1 MKNTEHK
8 SYAYLPEDLLSQMLD
23 QAPQTAKQLA
33 TMINVNDDEAIEARK
48 KLEDNHL
55 IEVCP
60 KGDVSTS
67 IMASDG
73 ANIVERKESAD
84 ILLAIAVGVD
94 GLSKKDSAFWPK
106 DSKQHQQWQSI
117 LPHHVAN
124 SRLCQ
129 GIMFLME
136 LSILTG
142 TDREIR
148 IMDGSHV
155 TMILKLNSLLS
166 ANDQEAADQ
175 PYVTALSNFLQNSY
189 KKIIPD
195 IPDMIEQAFSN
206 DSIISLTKY
215 SSSREI
221 IDSYLKELSI
231 KADDKAFMSKVL
243 EENEYTKPLPVGQ
256 SEKDRNQ
263 WKNIHIKCN
272 LDIEGLNN
280 QTNLNSLLEKSIK
293 TFKITENQESELFF
307 CYYKP
312 DKNFLTYRLEIKK
325 SLAEDKQKLQKF
337 LRSIKNQII
346 FPEIR
351 EPYPQY
357 LADLIAKNIFF
368 GMEAVR
374 QAIYNDPILNTEK
387 NFNLIAD
394 YRTR

>member
-8 SYAYLPEDLLSQMLD
+8 SYAYLPEDLLTQMLE

-33 TMINVNDDEAIEARK
+33 EMIKINNSEVTKARK
-48 KLEDNHL
+48 KLEDGDL

-60 KGDVSTS
+60 EGDFSVS

-73 ANIVERKESAD
+73 ANIVEKKESAD
-84 ILLAIAVGVD
+84 IILAIAVGVD
-94 GLSKKDSAFWPK
+94 GLSKNDSTVWPQK
-106 DSKQHQQWQSI
+106 SNQYQQWQSI

-124 SRLCQ
+124 TRLSQ

-142 TDREIR
+142 TNREIR

-166 ANDQEAADQ
+166 ANDQDSADK
-175 PYVTALSNFLQNSY
+175 PYVNALSNFLKSSY
-189 KKIIPD
+189 EKIIPD
-195 IPDMIEQAFSN
+195 IPNMIEQAFSN
-206 DSIISLTKY
+206 ESIIGLTKY

-221 IDSYLKELSI
+221 VDSFLKELNI
-231 KADDKAFMSKVL
+231 KADDKVFMSKVL

-256 SEKDRNQ
+256 SKKSKNQ
-263 WKNIHIKCN
+263 WKDTHIKCN
-272 LDIEGLNN
+272 LDISGCDNEKELNP
-280 QTNLNSLLEKSIK
+280 LLEKAVK
-293 TFKITENQESELFF
+293 PFKITENHESELFF

-312 DKNFLTYRLEIKK
+312 YSLVYKLEVKR
-325 SLAEDKQKLQKF
+325 SLAENKEKFQKI
-337 LRSIKNQII
+337 LRSIKKQII

-357 LADLIAKNIFF
+357 LADMIAKNISF
-368 GMEAVR
+368 GIEAVR
-374 QAIYNDPILNTEK
+374 QAIHNDPILSTEE
-387 NFNLIAD
+387 NFNLISD